1 MTNTQA
7 GGAQDGETVSP
18 PHTVFADI
26 LCAVDGTRRSYVAV
40 EQAGALAGPT
50 GQLTLLAVT
59 AVTGSGTHK
68 FAAIGSARAKRVLE
82 RATRIAENAGVSST
96 EVVDPG
102 SPPSTVIL
110 QAAAEH
116 DLVALGTPAM
126 SWLGGVLVAA
136 VGRAT
141 GLHGALVGPVGS
153 ETLQSFTTP
162 LLMARPTPKGLPFAD
177 RILVASDA
185 LDGSDNVV
193 ELAGRLARERE
204 ASVILLHADG
214 DDSGADSGARPSRI
228 QAQAQALES
237 ALPGRS
243 EMIVEQSGAR
253 DAIVEAAGSQGAS
266 LIVMGSRR
274 RGGLRALGSVSRRV
288 VRDAHCS
295 VLLVPPEDL
304 AG

>member
-1 MTNTQA
+1 MTDTQA
-7 GGAQDGETVSP
+7 SGAQEGETVSA

-26 LCAVDGTRRSYVAV
+26 LCAVDGTRRSYIAV
-40 EQAGALAGPT
+40 EQAAALAGPT

-110 QAAAEH
+110 QAAAQH
-116 DLVALGTPAM
+116 DLLALGTPAM
-126 SWLGGVLVAA
+126 SWLGGVLVGA

-141 GLHGALVGPVGS
+141 GLGGALVGAVGP

-162 LLMARPTPKGLPFAD
+162 LLMARPTPKGLPFAH

-185 LDGSDNVV
+185 LDGSDHVV
-193 ELAGRLARERE
+193 ELVGRLAHERE

-214 DDSGADSGARPSRI
+214 EDSGARPSRI

-237 ALPGRS
+237 AVPGRS
-243 EMIVEQSGAR
+243 ATMVERSGAR

-288 VRDAHCS
+288 VREAPCS
-295 VLLVPPEDL
+295 VLLIPPEDL
-304 AG
+304 PG